1 MAIRNLR
8 DVAQFGSASALGA
21 EGRKFKSSHPDMVYY
36 LLIALVVILIIS
48 MCFSIIY
55 ARKIYAKLKESEA
68 EIHSLNLALGYSEL
82 GMDMYKEKIDLM
94 KLEISRINS
103 ENKLLNARIVK
114 INNQFKNVKNYLTD
128 N

>member
-1 MAIRNLR
+1 
-8 DVAQFGSASALGA
+8 
-21 EGRKFKSSHPDMVYY
+21 MVYY
-36 LLIALVVILIIS
+36 LLIALVVILTVS

-55 ARKIYAKLKESEA
+55 ARKIYDKLKESEA